1 MAPIQRRAA
10 LRRLSLTIAMSIAG
24 VVVLFALLAPASWV
38 GDGLH
43 GRLMIALVGGATFTG
58 ALLLG
63 MPQKRR
69 SRVTAPRAAVHP
81 VS

>member
-10 LRRLSLTIAMSIAG
+10 LRRLSLTIGMAAAALL
-24 VVVLFALLAPASWV
+24 VLFALLAPASLV
-38 GDGLH
+38 GAGLQA
-43 GRLMIALVGGATFTG
+43 RLMLGLVGGAVFMG

-81 VS
+81 AS